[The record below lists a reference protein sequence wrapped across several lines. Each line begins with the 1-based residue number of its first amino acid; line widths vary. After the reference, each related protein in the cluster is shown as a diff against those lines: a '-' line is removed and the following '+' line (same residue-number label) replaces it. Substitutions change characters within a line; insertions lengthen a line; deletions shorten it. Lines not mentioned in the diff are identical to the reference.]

1 MNNRNKIT
9 ISFLP
14 HDDELWEFIQ
24 SKKETTNV
32 SEYVRSLIRRDMDND
47 ATKIDEDKIIKK
59 LVEVMQSN
67 DFVSSTKNE
76 ESIEELLANE
86 DVKNTINSLF

>member
-24 SKKETTNV
+24 SKKETTNI
-32 SEYVRSLIRRDMDND
+32 SEYVRNLIRRDMNND
-47 ATKIDEDKIIKK
+47 ATTINEDKIVKK
-59 LVEVMQSN
+59 FVEVLQSN
-67 DFVSSTKNE
+67 DFVPPTKNE

>member
-32 SEYVRSLIRRDMDND
+32 SEYVRNLIRKDMLGDSN
-47 ATKIDEDKIIKK
+47 ILNEDKIVERIVQSLQDNK
-59 LVEVMQSN
+59 LDLPQNKSETIE
-67 DFVSSTKNE
+67 DILEHE
-76 ESIEELLANE
+76 E
-86 DVKNTINSLF
+86 VKNTINNLF

>member
-32 SEYVRSLIRRDMDND
+32 SEYVRNLIRRDMNND
-47 ATKIDEDKIIKK
+47 ATTINEDKIVKK
-59 LVEVMQSN
+59 LVEVLQSN
-67 DFVSSTKNE
+67 DFVPPTKNE